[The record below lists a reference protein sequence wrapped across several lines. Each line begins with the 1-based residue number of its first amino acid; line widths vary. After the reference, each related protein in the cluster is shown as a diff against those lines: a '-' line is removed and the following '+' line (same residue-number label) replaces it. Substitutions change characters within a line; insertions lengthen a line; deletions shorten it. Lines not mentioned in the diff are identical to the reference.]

1 MSLCLPYTRER
12 RRSQDRKMLDMAVG
26 GEKAMT
32 DDLIVGVC
40 LYYCRMNDVCMHAC
54 TFYSL

>member
-12 RRSQDRKMLDMAVG
+12 RRSQDRKMLEMAVG
-26 GEKAMT
+26 EEKAMT

-40 LYYCRMNDVCMHAC
+40 LYFCIV
-54 TFYSL
+54 